1 MEYVV
6 LCREFFVSTPLA
18 LLILCAVAILI
29 DQSWNTALICVA
41 ICAGSVLA
49 IISYSGW
56 LLRKR
61 RFTPQREKAYF
72 RHYPKRKNYCNTL
85 ISIGAFLTNSLLVGF
100 LIYHLLNGSP
110 LPIINGTL
118 CCVCRNRIHH
128 LRAGC
133 EDEFILFIYLF
144 IYPVLPDIASVPAG
158 LLGFP

>member
-1 MEYVV
+1 MAFKRTYRFNWLDHLYYTGKGCPAQWSVWFYV
-6 LCREFFVSTPLA
+6 ESFFVSTPLA
-18 LLILCAVAILI
+18 LLILCAVAMLI

-41 ICAGSVLA
+41 ICAGCVLA

-100 LIYHLLNGSP
+100 LIYHLLKWVTTAN
-110 LPIINGTL
+110 N
-118 CCVCRNRIHH
+118 
-128 LRAGC
+128 
-133 EDEFILFIYLF
+133 
-144 IYPVLPDIASVPAG
+144 
-158 LLGFP
+158 